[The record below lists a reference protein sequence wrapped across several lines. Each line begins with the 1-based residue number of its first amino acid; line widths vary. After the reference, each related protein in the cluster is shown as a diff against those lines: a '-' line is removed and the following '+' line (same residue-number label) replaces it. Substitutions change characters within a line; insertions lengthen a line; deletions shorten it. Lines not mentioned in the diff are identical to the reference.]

1 MLPPGG
7 SGGDGLTDAACAP
20 HRVPTAG
27 LPTGPGISDVN
38 KYVTTE
44 VGSTEQFGLAMTI
57 IYMFIKVSAAWQWFV
72 VHHAATV
79 CGSHPRELT
88 RTRRHPLLR
97 QLAMIALAYGH
108 FTSLGGMQAASHPDQ
123 RELPRCCAP
132 CYVTLGLV

>member
-1 MLPPGG
+1 MLARRIWWQWAV
-7 SGGDGLTDAACAP
+7 TDAACVP
-20 HRVPTAG
+20 HHVPVAA

-57 IYMFIKVSAAWQWFV
+57 IYMFIKVSAAWQWFCS
-72 VHHAATV
+72 A
-79 CGSHPRELT
+79 HPRQLT
-88 RTRRHPLLR
+88 TYTPTRLPR